1 MRIVFAI
8 VTVFFACV
16 LFAAVPDAD
25 RSETIPATLDR
36 AALEE
41 SGEQEPDVLT
51 TAKQQQKIQ
60 LNRLG
65 QVLLIPE
72 STADVVGMYDPY
84 DGTYLGD
91 LILNSPALMSTPI
104 NAIPGPDGNIYLS
117 DQVSD
122 AVFVYDTLGT
132 YLYTYAD
139 ASDGLNNIRG
149 IDFRDEHLFVTSG
162 DDYVREFSGPHTFVR
177 DFIADGTDPF
187 DILFLEDGRA
197 LLADIQ
203 GTTDNIRLYDT
214 SGTFLYQLFAVSFP
228 EQIQTDAVLPGEFLN
243 VAFSDNVVT
252 DFELNGTIITTL
264 PFSGGPRGIYRLG
277 NGNLLATNGTGIY
290 ELDAATGAILQTENT
305 GSGRFIELYTA
316 PGAQSFFWDFEDG
329 LQGWTHTN
337 GLPFPYGW
345 DVEPS
350 GYYPAWTPPDA
361 GDSTMWIDSDASG
374 SGTWVQDTT
383 MSPALVPPAGLA
395 WLKYGVGYNWIS
407 SGEFLE
413 VGIKYFNGSS
423 WNVVALKTYTEDT
436 GPLWDSVD
444 VSAYGGYDSV
454 QVYFYYDDNNIW
466 AWYLAFDNVGLYAA
480 ATVDAATIS
489 IDVPGAYVMPATS
502 IDPTATYRNNGAST
516 ETFDVYYVIDTSGV
530 NLYSETYS
538 VTVDALAETTVVF
551 PSMTTPGEG
560 TVLDITAYAVL
571 AGDVNPGNDTLTQTT
586 VVQSAF
592 WKVYSNSMP
601 AAVYY
606 HACVYSDVTG
616 TPTVYSLGGYT
627 AAAISTIYEFDC
639 NTETWST
646 AAATLNHAVWRQA
659 AATVGG
665 RIYVF
670 GGYDASTVVQNY
682 NQEYDPVAGTVTD
695 KTPMPTA
702 RQFLG
707 AVAWQDTLI
716 YVIGGQSTGY
726 YDIVEIYNP
735 ATDSWTNGTALPIT
749 NRSFAIGIS
758 GDTIYITGGYN
769 SSAYVSATYIGVIDP
784 VDPTVI
790 TWTAGPM
797 IPTGPSTQAGRSRVQ
812 GACVEG
818 KFYFTCGDDH
828 GVEAHD
834 TWYYDPADAQWHQ
847 TLDKP
852 TAISNTQCAVYVPV
866 LDGGTFFCPGGYN
879 TATSSGTNAVEG
891 LVNLSTG
898 IEENPLVG
906 GELASFGFAPMRNPT
921 RDPMI
926 SYATSMPGRV
936 VLKVY
941 DGAGRLIQTLVNSE
955 LPAGVKTV
963 HWDTRAIANGVYFL
977 RLEAENNSATQKMIL
992 VK

>member
-1 MRIVFAI
+1 MKRIFALCLCI
-8 VTVFFACV
+8 VISPM
-16 LFAAVPDAD
+16 LFA
-25 RSETIPATLDR
+25 
-36 AALEE
+36 LE
-41 SGEQEPDVLT
+41 D
-51 TAKQQQKIQ
+51 
-60 LNRLG
+60 
-65 QVLLIPE
+65 
-72 STADVVGMYDPY
+72 ADVVTARTEFDASTGSETVIRNIQKALNLTDQSYVGSFVAPDGAIRGLTFDGTNLWAANSGDGNSTFGDKIWKLNASTGAVLGMYDAPGLSSPCGMTW
-84 DGTYLGD
+84 DGFYLWHSDFGTDLVYKIDPATMAVLKTLPAPNGLIGD
-91 LILNSPALMSTPI
+91 LAW
-104 NAIPGPDGNIYLS
+104 DGE
-117 DQVSD
+117 
-122 AVFVYDTLGT
+122 
-132 YLYTYAD
+132 YLYA
-139 ASDGLNNIRG
+139 
-149 IDFRDEHLFVTSG
+149 
-162 DDYVREFSGPHTFVR
+162 
-177 DFIADGTDPF
+177 
-187 DILFLEDGRA
+187 
-197 LLADIQ
+197 
-203 GTTDNIRLYDT
+203 
-214 SGTFLYQLFAVSFP
+214 
-228 EQIQTDAVLPGEFLN
+228 AVLSPGMIIKFDTITGTPVDTIYATYSSPN
-243 VAFSDNVVT
+243 VRPFGLAY
-252 DFELNGTIITTL
+252 L
-264 PFSGGPRGIYRLG
+264 PFSSGQVWTSDGGYGSNLVNEWDIATSTWIYQWPANPASYPCG
-277 NGNLLATNGTGIY
+277 LAYDPVSGYMWVSCWDTDSIY
-290 ELDAATGAILQTENT
+290 IWDVGSAAGPA
-305 GSGRFIELYTA
+305 
-316 PGAQSFFWDFEDG
+316 FWDFEDG

-350 GYYPAWTPPDA
+350 SYYPAWTPPDA

-413 VGIKYFNGSS
+413 VGLKYFNGSS
-423 WNVVALKTYTEDT
+423 WSAVALKTYTEDT

-926 SYATSMPGRV
+926 SYATSLPGRV